1 MTTYDRLIFG
11 MKCLNVSQ
19 IGSGYDG
26 KNHYSHVSY
35 EVDLAGMDT
44 GVDVWRNKMPNTLWY
59 CAGAWGN
66 ASTGNTR
73 FFWSYGTDKKPKKV
87 LCADGA
93 LRYITLALTHSNKSY
108 IVGKYYSH
116 DEIMYQEGTSGYA
129 TGNHI
134 HLEVCAGHT
143 RTKVQNSKSGY
154 NLANMLQANKCLFL
168 LNGYSYTT
176 NGGGL
181 AWKTTNTVPYTV
193 QESSDEAVDQILH
206 IGSHVTFPSRMKV
219 TKINKAKNW
228 AYVSDL
234 GGFISA
240 KPLDEVDAS
249 DGKKDQIL
257 HANSVV
263 TIKGVFKVTAVNK
276 TTNCVKLKAYS
287 GTTGNWV
294 FDFWIKAKP
303 LTEVV

>member
-35 EVDLAGMDT
+35 EVDLAGMDS

-59 CAGAWGN
+59 CAGAWGTS
-66 ASTGNTR
+66 STGNTR

-87 LCADGA
+87 LCSDGA

-108 IVGKYYSH
+108 SVGKYYSA

-134 HLEVCAGHT
+134 HLEVCAGHIK
-143 RTKVQNSKSGY
+143 TKTKNSKGGY
-154 NLANMLQANKCLFL
+154 NLANMLRADKCFFL
-168 LNGYSYTT
+168 LNGYSYIK

-181 AWKTTNTVPYTV
+181 NWKTTSTVPYTV
-193 QESSDEAVDQILH
+193 NESS
-206 IGSHVTFPSRMKV
+206 GSTSSSSEGTIKHGFVKGYGKGKKMV
-219 TKINKAKNW
+219 TKVALNMRSDASTKSSIVKTLSKGTTLTYYGYYAYNIAKNGGGTTVW
-228 AYVSDL
+228 YRVTDGKTEGYVSSGAKL
-234 GGFISA
+234 G
-240 KPLDEVDAS
+240 
-249 DGKKDQIL
+249 
-257 HANSVV
+257 
-263 TIKGVFKVTAVNK
+263 
-276 TTNCVKLKAYS
+276 S
-287 GTTGNWV
+287 GTS
-294 FDFWIKAKP
+294 P
-303 LTEVV
+303 YLTNAQP

>member
-1 MTTYDRLIFG
+1 MATYDRLIFG

-35 EVDLAGMDT
+35 EVDFAGMDS

-59 CAGAWGN
+59 CAGSWGT

-93 LRYITLALTHSNKSY
+93 LRYVTLALTHSNKSY
-108 IVGKYYSH
+108 TVGKYYSH

-134 HLEVCAGHT
+134 HCEVCAGHT
-143 RTKVQNSKSGY
+143 KTKVKNRLGGY
-154 NLANMLQANKCLFL
+154 NLANMLRADKCFFL
-168 LNGYSYTT
+168 LNGYSYIK

-181 AWKTTNTVPYTV
+181 SWKTTNTVPYTTS
-193 QESSDEAVDQILH
+193 ESS
-206 IGSHVTFPSRMKV
+206 GSSSEGTIKHGFVKGYGNGKKMV
-219 TKINKAKNW
+219 TKVALNMRSDASTKASVVKTLAKGTTVTYYGYYAYNGSTVWYRVTDGKNEG
-228 AYVSDL
+228 YVSS
-234 GGFISA
+234 GA
-240 KPLDEVDAS
+240 KVGSGSSPYL
-249 DGKKDQIL
+249 
-257 HANSVV
+257 
-263 TIKGVFKVTAVNK
+263 
-276 TTNCVKLKAYS
+276 TNAQ
-287 GTTGNWV
+287 
-294 FDFWIKAKP
+294 P
-303 LTEVV
+303 

>member
-1 MTTYDRLIFG
+1 MATYDRLIFG

-59 CAGAWGN
+59 CAGSWGN

-143 RTKVQNSKSGY
+143 RTKVQNSKGGY
-154 NLANMLQANKCLFL
+154 NLANMLRADKCFFL
-168 LNGYSYTT
+168 LNGYSYIKN
-176 NGGGL
+176 NGGL
-181 AWKTTNTVPYTV
+181 SWKTTNTVPYTV
-193 QESSDEAVDQILH
+193 NSSSTSSEGTIKHGFVK
-206 IGSHVTFPSRMKV
+206 GYGKGKKMV
-219 TKINKAKNW
+219 TKVALNMR
-228 AYVSDL
+228 S
-234 GGFISA
+234 
-240 KPLDEVDAS
+240 DAS
-249 DGKKDQIL
+249 TKSSIVKTLAKGTTVTYYGYYAYNGSTVWYRVTDGKKEGYVSSG
-257 HANSVV
+257 AKVNS
-263 TIKGVFKVTAVNK
+263 GSSPYL
-276 TTNCVKLKAYS
+276 TNAQ
-287 GTTGNWV
+287 
-294 FDFWIKAKP
+294 P
-303 LTEVV
+303 

>member
-35 EVDLAGMDT
+35 EVDLAGMDS

-59 CAGAWGN
+59 CAGAWGS

-73 FFWSYGTDKKPKKV
+73 FFWSYGADKKPKKV

-108 IVGKYYSH
+108 VVGQYYSV
-116 DEIMYQEGTSGYA
+116 DQIMYQEGTSGYA

-143 RTKVQNSKSGY
+143 RTKVQNSKGGY

-176 NGGGL
+176 KAGGL
-181 AWKTTNTVPYTV
+181 SWKTTNTVPYTV
-193 QESSDEAVDQILH
+193 NTSSSTEGTIKHGFVK
-206 IGSHVTFPSRMKV
+206 GYGKGKKMV
-219 TKINKAKNW
+219 TKVALNMRSDASTKSSIVKTLAKGTTVTYYGYYAYNGSTVW
-228 AYVSDL
+228 YRVTDGKNEGYVSSGAKL
-234 GGFISA
+234 GSGSS
-240 KPLDEVDAS
+240 PYL
-249 DGKKDQIL
+249 
-257 HANSVV
+257 
-263 TIKGVFKVTAVNK
+263 
-276 TTNCVKLKAYS
+276 TNAQ
-287 GTTGNWV
+287 
-294 FDFWIKAKP
+294 P
-303 LTEVV
+303 